1 MKRYNIAIVGA
12 GVIGSSIAYILS
24 AFSNLKVVLIEM
36 ESSPAVHTSSRNTG
50 VIHRPFYLNPEKK
63 FIFARSSQYSY
74 EMWKELA
81 IKYSLPWKE
90 NGTIEVATTDHDWDT
105 IENYKIYSEKNGIKQ
120 NEFKILNKDEIKE
133 LEPKVDAEMAFY
145 SKTDTN
151 VSFGSFTRK
160 LVDLSINAG
169 LDVLFNS
176 KIISIDD
183 LNGNLLLSNN
193 GKEKRISSD
202 LIINASGGGSLR
214 IAKSINLA
222 NKYSVLHFRGDYWR
236 LRQDNNLNI
245 SHNIYSVPQHLK
257 YPFLDPHFIVRPDGV
272 KEIGPNAHLV
282 GSPYGYRK
290 GDLNRRNRYND
301 LLSLP
306 LLPKLKL
313 FTNLEF
319 LSMVR
324 KEWKS
329 STFQGEMIK
338 RVKKFIP
345 EINENMISGSGLSGV
360 RHSLIDNKGFV
371 PEVIIE
377 TGQHSIHI
385 LNFNSPGATGSPA
398 FSCYL
403 IEQMIRNG
411 LVDNVNINTESK
423 NNMIW
428 AGQIEKV
435 MDIFS

>member
-1 MKRYNIAIVGA
+1 MKHYNIAIVGA

-81 IKYSLPWKE
+81 IKYNLPWKE

-411 LVDNVNINTESK
+411 LLDNVNINTESK

>member
-81 IKYSLPWKE
+81 IKYNLPWKE
-90 NGTIEVATTDHDWDT
+90 NGTIEVATTDHDWET

>member
-81 IKYSLPWKE
+81 IKYNLPWKE
-90 NGTIEVATTDHDWDT
+90 NGTIEVATTEHDWDT

>member
-12 GVIGSSIAYILS
+12 GIIGSSIAYILS

-81 IKYSLPWKE
+81 IKYNLPWKE

-377 TGQHSIHI
+377 TGQHSIHV

>member
-81 IKYSLPWKE
+81 IKYNLPWKE

-377 TGQHSIHI
+377 TGQHSIHV

>member
-151 VSFGSFTRK
+151 VSFGSFTKK

-257 YPFLDPHFIVRPDGV
+257 YPFLDPHFIVRPDGI

-403 IEQMIRNG
+403 IEKMIRNG
-411 LVDNVNINTESK
+411 LLDNVHINTKSK

>member
-63 FIFARSSQYSY
+63 FIFAMSSQYSY

-81 IKYSLPWKE
+81 IKYNLPWKE

-133 LEPKVDAEMAFY
+133 LEPKVNAEMAFY

-411 LVDNVNINTESK
+411 LLDNVSINTESK

>member
-63 FIFARSSQYSY
+63 FIFAMSSQYSY

-81 IKYSLPWKE
+81 IKYNLPWKE

-411 LVDNVNINTESK
+411 LLDNVNINTESK

>member
-81 IKYSLPWKE
+81 IKYNLPWKE

-403 IEQMIRNG
+403 IEKMIRNG
-411 LVDNVNINTESK
+411 LLDNVHINTKSK
-423 NNMIW
+423 NSMIW

>member
-81 IKYSLPWKE
+81 IKYNLPWKE

-411 LVDNVNINTESK
+411 LLDNVNINTESK

>member
-81 IKYSLPWKE
+81 IKYNLPWKE

-411 LVDNVNINTESK
+411 LLDNVHINTKSK
-423 NNMIW
+423 NSMIW

>member
-411 LVDNVNINTESK
+411 LLDNVHINTKSK

>member
-63 FIFARSSQYSY
+63 FIFAMSSQYSY

-81 IKYSLPWKE
+81 IKYNLPWKE

-133 LEPKVDAEMAFY
+133 LEPKVNAEMAFY

-411 LVDNVNINTESK
+411 LLDNVNINTESK

>member
-81 IKYSLPWKE
+81 IKYNLPWKE

-272 KEIGPNAHLV
+272 KEIGPNARLV

-403 IEQMIRNG
+403 IEKMIRNG
-411 LVDNVNINTESK
+411 LLDNVHINTKSK

>member
-1 MKRYNIAIVGA
+1 MKHYNIAIVGA

-411 LVDNVNINTESK
+411 LLDNVNINTESK

>member
-1 MKRYNIAIVGA
+1 MKRYNISIVGA

-81 IKYSLPWKE
+81 IKYNLPWKE

>member
-12 GVIGSSIAYILS
+12 GIIGSSIAYILS

-81 IKYSLPWKE
+81 IKYNLPWKE

>member
-81 IKYSLPWKE
+81 IKYNLPWKE

-257 YPFLDPHFIVRPDGV
+257 YPFLDPHFIVRPDGI

-403 IEQMIRNG
+403 IEKMIRNG
-411 LVDNVNINTESK
+411 LLDNVHINTKSK

>member
-81 IKYSLPWKE
+81 IKYNLPWKE